1 LSEILLSYLFYA
13 IFLVMKAPRKQNVG
27 RIESGAPKGAAQN
40 TTMLLLTMADTTW
53 RIFVPAILFT
63 APGIWGDLHFGT
75 KPWLTFTGLLVGFV
89 AAGLLVRKQLKTIQR

>member
-27 RIESGAPKGAAQN
+27 RIESGVPKGAAQN